1 MEQRRAKLDRFDTVV
16 CKRLCAHEV
25 ATVTRPERRIYQRYP
40 LFAACLIDGASTNLT
55 MRLSDLSIG
64 GCFIDTP
71 LPVPEN
77 AEITVYTTLA
87 GRSLAMKGH
96 VVNVQP
102 RVGFGVAFHDLGT
115 AVRQQ
120 LAAVLGLDT
129 ESMNTPPLG
138 KDS

>member
-1 MEQRRAKLDRFDTVV
+1 M
-16 CKRLCAHEV
+16 

-40 LFAACLIDGASTNLT
+40 LFAACLIDGASTNLK

-87 GRSLAMKGH
+87 GRSLALKGH

-120 LAAVLGLDT
+120 LAAVLGLET
-129 ESMNTPPLG
+129 ESMNKPPLG